1 MKAGQNGRRAWR
13 SGLCALFCNWE
24 MWYDYRVMGG
34 QAITASSEMGER
46 EDVNVPETEEYLRA

>member
-34 QAITASSEMGER
+34 QAITASSEMGDAKMLMFR
-46 EDVNVPETEEYLRA
+46 KLRNI